1 MKELRNMP
9 LWATILSLCV
19 AAAAAAFVL
28 IGLFHV
34 VSGAGTT
41 QVFFDA
47 VIAGALALGAWSV
60 AVRGNPALSRHRDT
74 PPNRRSPLE
83 WW

>member
-9 LWATILSLCV
+9 LWATILSSC
-19 AAAAAAFVL
+19 AAAAAVTFVV
-28 IGLFHV
+28 IGLFDAV
-34 VSGAGTT
+34 TGAGTT

-60 AVRGNPALSRHRDT
+60 AAKGNPALSRRRDT
-74 PPNRRSPLE
+74 PPNRRSPLD
-83 WW
+83 W

>member
-9 LWATILSLCV
+9 LWATILSLGVAV
-19 AAAAAAFVL
+19 AAVTFAA
-28 IGLFHV
+28 IGVFHAV
-34 VSGAGTT
+34 IGAGPT

-60 AVRGNPALSRHRDT
+60 AVKGNPTLSRRRGT
-74 PPNRRSPLE
+74 APNRRSPLD
-83 WW
+83 W

>member
-19 AAAAAAFVL
+19 AAAAVAFVA
-28 IGLFHV
+28 IGLFHAFT
-34 VSGAGTT
+34 GAGTT
-41 QVFFDA
+41 QIFFDA

-60 AVRGNPALSRHRDT
+60 AVKGNPALSRRDET

-83 WW
+83 W